1 MVRDCF
7 PITQNLGKV
16 RVKGK
21 KAVPEEMGV
30 GGRSYFFVKI
40 TSPSAKS
47 KIFFCTFER

>member
-1 MVRDCF
+1 MVKDCF
-7 PITQNLGKV
+7 TLTQNLGKV
-16 RVKGK
+16 RVKVK

-47 KIFFCTFER
+47 KKKFLHF